1 MTGSRLA
8 GPRWEAVR
16 TAVLAAAL
24 YAAGAQ
30 LVISATS
37 FGTSAGS
44 TFWPGAGVTLAFLLR
59 TERSTWPYVLAAV
72 ALAEGLVDLGNGFGA
87 PLALGWAVANTSEA
101 WLGATLVR
109 RRAGGP
115 LRSVGSLQRFVLG
128 GVVAGPLLGAVVGT
142 LWAHLVVGDPVWP
155 RLPRWFVGD
164 AIGALVVAPVLLT
177 AGLRRTR
184 HRDRSRTGGVLLA
197 AVAVTLVGVGPW
209 AFPAHWGL
217 PFLVLSVVVL
227 LSVRLDPAR
236 AALVSL
242 VVAATVEAVT
252 ALGRG
257 PFAEEG
263 VFEGLVVAQMFVASC
278 AFAVLLVS
286 SLTED
291 LVTRD
296 AVAEALRAQAL
307 HDPLTGV
314 GNRRL
319 LEERYAEACATSAQ
333 RREPVALLVV
343 DLDEFKAVND
353 RFGHQAGDAVLVAT
367 AQRLRDAV
375 RDGDTVARV
384 GGDEFAVLLDGVT
397 SADVTAELA
406 ERVRA
411 AVRQPVPWADGA
423 LEVKASVGSAT
434 ATDRAADLDALVAQA
449 DAQMYLAKHRV
460 PPRPRAAD
468 QPVAEA
474 LDP

>member
-1 MTGSRLA
+1 
-8 GPRWEAVR
+8 VR
-16 TAVLAAAL
+16 TALLAAAL

-59 TERSTWPYVLAAV
+59 TERGTWPYILAAV
-72 ALAEGLVDLGNGFGA
+72 ALTEGLVDVVNGFGGQ
-87 PLALGWAVANTSEA
+87 LAVGWAVANTSEA
-101 WLGATLVR
+101 WLGATLIR
-109 RRAGGP
+109 RHAAGP
-115 LRSVGSLQRFVLG
+115 LRTVGSLQRFVLG
-128 GVVAGPLLGAVVGT
+128 GVVAGPLLGAVLGT

-164 AIGALVVAPVLLT
+164 AIGALVVAPVLLS

-197 AVAVTLVGVGPW
+197 ALAVTVVGVGPW

-286 SLTED
+286 SLTQD
-291 LVTRD
+291 LVSREALAD
-296 AVAEALRAQAL
+296 ALRAQAQ
-307 HDPLTGV
+307 HDPLTGA

-319 LEERYAEACATSAQ
+319 LEERYDRSRAQ
-333 RREPVALLVV
+333 TPPRHQLVGLLVI
-343 DLDEFKAVND
+343 DLDDFKEVND
-353 RFGHQAGDAVLVAT
+353 RFGHQAGDTVLVET
-367 AQRLRDAV
+367 ARRLQEAV

-384 GGDEFAVLLDGVT
+384 GGDEFAVLLDGVS
-397 SADVTAELA
+397 SAAVTAELA
-406 ERVRA
+406 ERVRRG
-411 AVRQPVPWADGA
+411 VRAPVPWKNGT
-423 LEVKASVGSAT
+423 LEVRASVGAATSAGGE
-434 ATDRAADLDALVAQA
+434 DDLDALLARA
-449 DAQMYLAKHRV
+449 DAEMYLAKHQL
-460 PPRPRAAD
+460 PPRPREEPSRDAQAS
-468 QPVAEA
+468 PS
-474 LDP
+474 